1 MSLITE
7 EQDFYIIYDSNDNN
21 WVVGMLDGAADKDAH
36 DAMNPDHIK
45 ISTNTINSPDG
56 EVLYPH
62 EVSVNSEGV
71 AEKV

>member
-1 MSLITE
+1 
-7 EQDFYIIYDSNDNN
+7 
-21 WVVGMLDGAADKDAH
+21 MLDGAADKDAH

-45 ISTNTINSPDG
+45 ISTNTIKSPDG

>member
-21 WVVGMLDGAADKDAH
+21 RVVGMLDGAADKDAH

-45 ISTNTINSPDG
+45 I
-56 EVLYPH
+56 
-62 EVSVNSEGV
+62 
-71 AEKV
+71 KR